1 MLDFKDILG
10 REEIKEHLQ
19 TAIAQNKVSH
29 AYIIH
34 GEHGA
39 GKRLIASVFAAA
51 LQCEERGVNPCGT
64 CKSCLQAQTNNHPD
78 IIWVTHEKLSIGVED
93 IRLQV
98 NNDIGIK
105 PYSGPRKIYIIAD
118 ADKMTEQAQNALLK
132 TIEEPPEYAVVILLA
147 ENVNH
152 LLQTILSRCV
162 ILNLKPVSED
172 EITAYLV
179 NQYNIPDYA
188 ARLAA
193 QFSQGN
199 VGKAIRYGTSG
210 DFDKIKEDTLH
221 LLKYIDDME
230 IHEIVEAIRKLSEY
244 KHKISDCI
252 DFMQLWYRD
261 ILMYKVTKD
270 PDKLLFKEEFRFISA
285 QAKKRSY
292 EGLENIIKAMD
303 KARLRLAA
311 NVNSDIA
318 IELMLLTI
326 KECEND

>member
-1 MLDFKDILG
+1 MLDFSDIIG
-10 REEIKEHLQ
+10 REEIKEHLR
-19 TAIAQNKVSH
+19 TAILQNKVSH
-29 AYIIH
+29 AYIIQ
-34 GEHGA
+34 GEHGS
-39 GKRLIASVFAAA
+39 GKRLIANVFSAA
-51 LQCEERGVNPCGT
+51 LQCEEQGINPCGM
-64 CKSCLQAQTNNHPD
+64 CRSCHQAETNNHPD
-78 IIWVTHEKLSIGVED
+78 IVWVTHEKLSIGVDD
-93 IRLQV
+93 IREQI
-98 NNDIGIK
+98 NNDIGVK
-105 PYSGPRKIYIIAD
+105 PYSGPRKIYIIGD

-147 ENVNH
+147 ENVNR
-152 LLQTILSRCV
+152 LLSTILSRCV
-162 ILNLKPVSED
+162 VLNLKPVSEE
-172 EITAYLV
+172 EIGDYLTKH
-179 NQYNIPDYA
+179 YGIPDYA
-188 ARLAA
+188 ARMAA

-230 IHEIVEAIRKLSEY
+230 VHEIVEAIRKLSEY

-270 PDKLLFKEEFRFISA
+270 PDKLLFKEEFRFLA
-285 QAKKRSY
+285 DQAKKRSY

-303 KARLRLAA
+303 KARLRLSA
-311 NVNSDIA
+311 NVNFDIA

-326 KECEND
+326 KECGND

>member
-10 REEIKEHLQ
+10 RDEIKEHLQ
-19 TAIAQNKVSH
+19 TAISQNKVSH
-29 AYIIH
+29 AYIIN
-34 GEHGA
+34 GEHGS
-39 GKRLIASVFAAA
+39 GKRLIAGVFAAA
-51 LQCEERGVNPCGT
+51 LQCVEGGINPCGT
-64 CKSCLQAQTNNHPD
+64 CKSCLQAQSNNHPD
-78 IIWVTHEKLSIGVED
+78 IIWITHEKLSIGVDD
-93 IRLQV
+93 IRVQV
-98 NNDIGIK
+98 NNDMGIK
-105 PYSGPRKIYIIAD
+105 PYAGNRKVYIIPD

-132 TIEEPPEYAVVILLA
+132 TIEEPPEYGVVILLT

-152 LLQTILSRCV
+152 LLATILSRCV
-162 ILNLKPVSED
+162 VLNLKPVSE
-172 EITAYLV
+172 EQITQYLIK
-179 NQYNIPDYA
+179 QYSIPDYA
-188 ARLAA
+188 AKVAA

-221 LLKYIDDME
+221 LLKYIDEME
-230 IHEIVEAIRKLSEY
+230 IHEVVEAIRKLSEY
-244 KHKISDCI
+244 KHKIGDCI

-261 ILMYKVTKD
+261 VLMYKVTKN
-270 PDKLLFKEEFRFISA
+270 PDKILFKEEIRFIAA

-303 KARLRLAA
+303 KAKMRLSA
-311 NVNSDIA
+311 NVNFDIA

>member
-1 MLDFKDILG
+1 MLDFKDIIG
-10 REEIKEHLQ
+10 RKEIKEHLQ
-19 TAIAQNKVSH
+19 TAITQNKVSH
-29 AYIIH
+29 AYIIN
-34 GEHGA
+34 GEHGS
-39 GKRLIASVFAAA
+39 GKRLIAGVFAAA
-51 LQCEERGVNPCGT
+51 LQCEEKGTNPCGA
-64 CKSCLQAQTNNHPD
+64 CKSCAQAETGNHPD
-78 IIWVTHEKLSIGVED
+78 IIWVTHEKMSIGVDD
-93 IRLQV
+93 IRAQV
-98 NNDIGIK
+98 NNDIAIK
-105 PYSGPRKIYIIAD
+105 PYSSAKKIYIIPD

-162 ILNLKPVSED
+162 VLNLKPVSEE
-172 EITAYLV
+172 EIADYLV
-179 NQYNIPDYA
+179 KQYSIPDYA
-188 ARLAA
+188 AKVAA

-210 DFDKIKEDTLH
+210 DFDKIKEDSLH

-230 IHEIVEAIRKLSEY
+230 IHEIIEAIRKLSEY

-270 PDKLLFKEEFRFISA
+270 PDKILFKEEFRFISA

-303 KARLRLAA
+303 KAKVRLAA
-311 NVNSDIA
+311 NVNFDVA
-318 IELMLLTI
+318 VELMLLTI

>member
-1 MLDFKDILG
+1 MLNFNDILG
-10 REEIKEHLQ
+10 RDEIKEHLQ
-19 TAIAQNKVSH
+19 TAISQNKVSH
-29 AYIIH
+29 AYIIN
-34 GEHGA
+34 GEHGT
-39 GKRLIASVFAAA
+39 GKRLIAGVFAAA
-51 LQCEERGVNPCGT
+51 LQCDEQGTDPCSV
-64 CKSCLQAQTNNHPD
+64 CKSCLQAQSGNHPD
-78 IIWVTHEKLSIGVED
+78 IIWVTHEKLSIGVDD

-132 TIEEPPEYAVVILLA
+132 TIEEPPEYAVILLLT

-162 ILNLKPVSED
+162 VLNLKPVSE
-172 EITAYLV
+172 EKITEYLV
-179 NQYNIPDYA
+179 KQYSIPDYA
-188 ARLAA
+188 AKVAA

-199 VGKAIRYGTSG
+199 VGKAIRYATSG

-221 LLKYIDDME
+221 LLKYIDEME
-230 IHEIVEAIRKLSEY
+230 THEIIESIRKLSEY

-270 PDKLLFKEEFRFISA
+270 PDRLLFKEEFRFIAA

-303 KARLRLAA
+303 KAKLRLAA
-311 NVNSDIA
+311 NVNFDIA
-318 IELMLLTI
+318 VELMLLTI